1 MGVCDKIMHFVSKNY
16 TILGGSNKN
25 KYTFMPLDVK
35 MHQKMKI
42 NI

>member
-1 MGVCDKIMHFVSKNY
+1 MHFM
-16 TILGGSNKN
+16 GGQFKN
-25 KYTFMPLDVK
+25 KYTFMTLDVK